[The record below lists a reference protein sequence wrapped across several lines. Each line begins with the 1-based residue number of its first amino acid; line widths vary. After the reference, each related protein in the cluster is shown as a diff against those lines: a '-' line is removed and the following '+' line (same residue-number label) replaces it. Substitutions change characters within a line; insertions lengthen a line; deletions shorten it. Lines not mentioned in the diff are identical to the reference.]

1 VKNNIEKYL
10 IIAKIKGQTTTEII
24 LISGIGRT
32 SFYEIMSGKQVPKLD
47 TALSIARAL
56 QASLEDI
63 FPQLK
68 EVSKID

>member
-1 VKNNIEKYL
+1 MKNNIEKHL
-10 IIAKIKGQTTTEII
+10 KMAKNKGKTATKII
-24 LISGIGRT
+24 LASGIGRT

-68 EVSKID
+68 EVSKSD

>member
-1 VKNNIEKYL
+1 MKNNIEKYL
-10 IIAKIKGQTTTEII
+10 ILAKVNGQTATEII
-24 LISGIGRT
+24 LNSGIGRT

-68 EVSKID
+68 EASKND